1 MSSVW
6 RHNRRRRAARH
17 RRKTKTGMSPDV
29 SVPFGRSDKQ
39 PIAGA
44 EEKILSEERFENLRA
59 RVWLQPEKPLRTRR
73 RQPEIRSVQI
83 LLAGLVHLFFERR
96 RTKRRAHRLYLISG
110 RKA

>member
-17 RRKTKTGMSPDV
+17 RRQTKTRTSPNV
-29 SVPFGRSDKQ
+29 SVTFGRSDKQ

-44 EEKILSEERFENLRA
+44 AEKILPEERFENLHA
-59 RVWLQPEKPLRTRR
+59 RVWLQPEKPLRARR
-73 RQPEIRSVQI
+73 RQPEIRGVQI
-83 LLAGLVHLFFERR
+83 LLADLLQLFFERR

>member
-1 MSSVW
+1 
-6 RHNRRRRAARH
+6 
-17 RRKTKTGMSPDV
+17 MSPSGLDV
-29 SVPFGRSDKQ
+29 IDRVQQDAALSGPFTRSHKQ
-39 PIAGA
+39 AVAGA
-44 EEKILSEERFENLRA
+44 AEKILSEERFENLHA

-83 LLAGLVHLFFERR
+83 LLADLLQLFFERR